1 MRDKYKNALMWA
13 LYAVLFLLTVA
24 MQTVVFGRVRYF
36 GAKLSLMPV
45 LVACVA
51 MLCGAENGGAFGL
64 AVGTAW
70 CLAGADGAG
79 LTLMLL
85 TVSAVLCGWLCD
97 RYLRRTLLSALMMS
111 LMSLLLAEGGLFA
124 FKYYLGT
131 VGIAALRL
139 LPAQILLSLLAC
151 PPVYGIARAIRKVGT

>member
-24 MQTVVFGRVRYF
+24 MQTVVFGRARYF

-85 TVSAVLCGWLCD
+85 TVSAVLCGW
-97 RYLRRTLLSALMMS
+97 
-111 LMSLLLAEGGLFA
+111 
-124 FKYYLGT
+124 
-131 VGIAALRL
+131 
-139 LPAQILLSLLAC
+139 
-151 PPVYGIARAIRKVGT
+151 RATSSSEPRSCSPCSRSRSSPCRSSC